1 MESAAVIISSNYIM
15 YEKSRLTYYFCN
27 IVCLI
32 PTNAV
37 HWFKG
42 DGTIVVIILI
52 SVHLNSST
60 LFCGQLHMYLLRA
73 KVSPE

>member
-1 MESAAVIISSNYIM
+1 M
-15 YEKSRLTYYFCN
+15 YEKSWLTYYFCN

-32 PTNAV
+32 PTSAV

-60 LFCGQLHMYLLRA
+60 LFVVSYLLRA